1 MSSPLAH
8 LLIVAGV
15 VSCLYVARREQRTG
29 EISIVRLALPMMGVA
44 AVACG
49 LVLFDRPPPPRTLLG
64 FALLLGLLVGTV
76 RGATVRVKWG
86 TMTRFA
92 ARGRRDLVWLSAIL
106 VSALLVRLLDVALR
120 PHGGTLGFG
129 AEIVAIV
136 CLGIVLSRGALIAT
150 RALGRML
157 A

>member
-1 MSSPLAH
+1 MFSPLAH

-15 VSCLYVARREQRTG
+15 VCCLYAARREQRTG
-29 EISIVRLALPMMGVA
+29 EISIVRLALPVAGVA

-49 LVLFDRPPPPRTLLG
+49 LMLVDRPPPPKALLG
-64 FALLLGLLVGTV
+64 FALLLGLLVGTA
-76 RGATVRVKWG
+76 RGATVRVKWS
-86 TMTRFA
+86 TMNRFA
-92 ARGRRDLVWLSAIL
+92 VRGRRDLIWLSTIL
-106 VSALLVRLLDVALR
+106 VSALIVRLLDVFLR

-129 AEIVAIV
+129 AGVVAIV
-136 CLGIVLSRGALIAT
+136 CLGIVLSRGALIAS